1 MNKILSI
8 LMVALTLCAD
18 TGSLAL
24 AAPKEPARAAA
35 KAKLRGVVNLNQA
48 DEAALEL
55 LPGIGPS
62 KSKRIVD
69 HRKTKPFKKVDDLT
83 KVKGFGRKT
92 LAKLKP
98 YLAVSGQTTLTEEVA
113 EPAK

>member
-1 MNKILSI
+1 MNKILNV
-8 LMVALTLCAD
+8 LMIA
-18 TGSLAL
+18 LAL
-24 AAPKEPARAAA
+24 VAGTAVAHAAPKEPSSRAA
-35 KAKLRGVVNLNQA
+35 KAALHGVVNLNQA

-55 LPGIGPS
+55 LPGIGPA
-62 KSKRIVD
+62 KSTRIIEF
-69 HRKTKPFKKVDDLT
+69 RKTKPFKKVEELS

-113 EPAK
+113 AAAK